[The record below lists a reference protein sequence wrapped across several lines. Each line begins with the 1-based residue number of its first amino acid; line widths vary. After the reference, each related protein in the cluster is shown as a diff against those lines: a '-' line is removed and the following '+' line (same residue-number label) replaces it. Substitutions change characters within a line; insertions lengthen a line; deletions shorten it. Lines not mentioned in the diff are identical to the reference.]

1 MKIQKTELANKLNK
15 IKSVVSKKAQNE
27 VLQGILV
34 KDGYLIASNLELTI
48 KAKIEGIEG
57 ESFIIPER
65 AFELINNLPDG
76 EVEIAVTSKD
86 TITIKAATIKN
97 KYKTMEPLQFP
108 ETTVY
113 KDENRLTIKA
123 NVLTESMR
131 RVSYA
136 IPVQGSKTIMTCM
149 CLQASGGYLNFVG
162 LDGHVLAWDRVN
174 YDGEFELLIP
184 KNTIE
189 KLKSLGL
196 SGDVQIS
203 HSRTGAV
210 FITEDF
216 EIYTRLVEGEYFKYQ
231 AMFRDLPI
239 HTNAKVYGNAKVF
252 DNAKVCNNAEVYG
265 NAKVYNDTWVYGNV
279 CVCNNAE
286 VYGNAKVY
294 GNVDIYSNAKVCGD
308 AQILYE
314 NHLLVIGPI
323 GSRNSFTTFFRDKDN
338 EIAVKCGCFCGKID
352 KFIERVQKTHGDGRY
367 AAVYRAAVEVAKIH
381 INLDCYLA

>member
-1 MKIQKTELANKLNK
+1 MKKYEFTGETKK
-15 IKSVVSKKAQNE
+15 IGSNGDITLKRIRA
-27 VLQGILV
+27 
-34 KDGYLIASNLELTI
+34 IASFDVI
-48 KAKIEGIEG
+48 KAGD
-57 ESFIIPER
+57 
-65 AFELINNLPDG
+65 L
-76 EVEIAVTSKD
+76 
-86 TITIKAATIKN
+86 
-97 KYKTMEPLQFP
+97 
-108 ETTVY
+108 
-113 KDENRLTIKA
+113 
-123 NVLTESMR
+123 
-131 RVSYA
+131 
-136 IPVQGSKTIMTCM
+136 
-149 CLQASGGYLNFVG
+149 GG
-162 LDGHVLAWDRVN
+162 W
-174 YDGEFELLIP
+174 
-184 KNTIE
+184 IE
-189 KLKSLGL
+189 KEENL
-196 SGDVQIS
+196 SQENKAWVCG
-203 HSRTGAV
+203 
-210 FITEDF
+210 
-216 EIYTRLVEGEYFKYQ
+216 
-231 AMFRDLPI
+231 
-239 HTNAKVYGNAKVF
+239 NAKVYGNAKVF